1 MNVDQ
6 IINSYRKLS
15 VDDKRKENIDNLKLL
30 ITVFETV
37 CDKNNIK
44 YDRSKYRDYLNKSK
58 FIIEDEYLE
67 GLFIY
72 IDYLKE
78 LCGCYLEKES

>member
-1 MNVDQ
+1 MNIDQ

-44 YDRSKYRDYLNKSK
+44 YDRSKYRDYLNK
-58 FIIEDEYLE
+58 
-67 GLFIY
+67 
-72 IDYLKE
+72 
-78 LCGCYLEKES
+78 